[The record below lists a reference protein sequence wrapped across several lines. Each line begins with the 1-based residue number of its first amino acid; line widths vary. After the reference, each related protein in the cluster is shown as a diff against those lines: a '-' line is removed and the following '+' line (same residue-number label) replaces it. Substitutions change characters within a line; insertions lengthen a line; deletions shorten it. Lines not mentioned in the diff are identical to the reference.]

1 MTYARA
7 RLCLGICGVGSLV
20 GLSAIALWC
29 GLPQRQFSP
38 GIVSPG
44 SALKQLFA
52 LTVVVSALL
61 VPFDFLG
68 GFWLPR
74 KFGKCRASLFTWL
87 RTYLAAAAIQGFFF
101 IGFGLLI
108 LSMGQAHGIFG
119 AITAV
124 LLGVGTGAW
133 LRNFQISCRRG
144 ETSES
149 NRKLVDALTL
159 IQSWQVFVPRTIV
172 VRHHD
177 PGFTGGIIG
186 LGKRL
191 KIVIPQAWLRFSTEQ
206 LATLIARRAVAV
218 ETGSYR
224 KGLIAAVLW
233 NVIGFTVCS
242 LLPGANLTSGCWFG
256 GNHLLV
262 YPVVVSGLADVANGQ
277 PQCVPTNRSKPR
289 HAWSSCG
296 LAHEFRVCH
305 RPTAGRRARATSVH
319 RNYFPSDPECIASP
333 RKTEW
338 RRPGSLECC
347 SNNAVFLVGMSRFSV
362 SCSAL
367 QRWSARI
374 MDHASQ

>member
-1 MTYARA
+1 
-7 RLCLGICGVGSLV
+7 
-20 GLSAIALWC
+20 
-29 GLPQRQFSP
+29 
-38 GIVSPG
+38 
-44 SALKQLFA
+44 LKQLFA

-108 LSMGQAHGIFG
+108 LSMGQAYGIFG

-224 KGLIAAVLW
+224 KGVIAAVLW
-233 NVIGFTVCS
+233 NVIGFAVCS
-242 LLPGANLTSGCWFG
+242 LLPGANLTSVAGLVATICWFTLWSFLGLLTLPTVSRNASLQIDQSLATRGVPADWLMSSAFAIDQLQDGEPERPAFIETIFHPIPSVSRRDGKQNG
-256 GNHLLV
+256 G
-262 YPVVVSGLADVANGQ
+262 GLAAWNVARTTLFFSWACLGFLSRAVHCNVG
-277 PQCVPTNRSKPR
+277 
-289 HAWSSCG
+289 
-296 LAHEFRVCH
+296 
-305 RPTAGRRARATSVH
+305 RPELWTML
-319 RNYFPSDPECIASP
+319 PSD
-333 RKTEW
+333 
-338 RRPGSLECC
+338 
-347 SNNAVFLVGMSRFSV
+347 
-362 SCSAL
+362 
-367 QRWSARI
+367 
-374 MDHASQ
+374 